1 MARSAVHWTL
11 LIVTAPGGYVRTF
24 HTTRHA
30 APAWPASFLPRTV
43 LYSSMYMSR
52 SLAALH
58 SCSHDGPL
66 AAELTLSHEV
76 KCVGLVMPHACTRH
90 LPSGPQP
97 PSHHRTRS
105 LNENFS
111 SSSILPRTP
120 TFAHRTPQPAHLLP
134 HSDSTHHHHNMT
146 DSLTQALAF
155 QSRLTD
161 TVTGGPIT
169 DKTTLVALHQ
179 PAPFSL
185 TDSLCRKACPSKQ
198 CRMVI
203 AGESFPPSQFHPK
216 TAHPYGCTVTFCE
229 LVSASTPVL
238 VARILTPP
246 AHRAPPHG

>member
-1 MARSAVHWTL
+1 M
-11 LIVTAPGGYVRTF
+11 TAP
-24 HTTRHA
+24 
-30 APAWPASFLPRTV
+30 
-43 LYSSMYMSR
+43 
-52 SLAALH
+52 
-58 SCSHDGPL
+58 
-66 AAELTLSHEV
+66 
-76 KCVGLVMPHACTRH
+76 
-90 LPSGPQP
+90 
-97 PSHHRTRS
+97 
-105 LNENFS
+105 
-111 SSSILPRTP
+111 
-120 TFAHRTPQPAHLLP
+120 
-134 HSDSTHHHHNMT
+134 
-146 DSLTQALAF
+146 LTQALAF

-203 AGESFPPSQFHPK
+203 AGESFPPSQFDSK
-216 TAHPYGCTVTFCE
+216 TAHPYDCTVTFCE